1 MKVAAL
7 QLCASDD
14 PVANLAHTLSMVQ
27 QASEAGAQ
35 FIATP
40 EVTNCVSSSR
50 RRQNKVLALQ
60 ENDQTLAAMCTAAA
74 RFGVWISVGSLA
86 LKLPDDDR
94 FTNRSF
100 MIDPSGQI
108 VAQYDKIHMFDVTL
122 SETEQYRE
130 SDGYRAGDHAVIADT
145 AFGRIGMTICY
156 DIRFPHLY
164 RGLAKS
170 GASILLI
177 PAAFAQPTGRAHWE
191 VLLRARA
198 IETGCFVIAAAQTG
212 EHQTSQ
218 GRPRK
223 TYGHS
228 MIVSPWGE
236 ILADAGEDQGIIYAD
251 LDLSLVESTRARV
264 PSILSNQS
272 FSEPRHG

>member
-14 PVANLAHTLSMVQ
+14 PVANLELTKSMVQ
-27 QASEAGAQ
+27 RAAEAGAQ

-50 RRQNKVLALQ
+50 RRQNEVLALQ
-60 ENDQTLAAMCTAAA
+60 EDDQTLAAMCAAAA

-100 MIDPSGQI
+100 MIDPSGRI
-108 VAQYDKIHMFDVTL
+108 VSQYDKIHMFDVTL

-145 AFGRIGMTICY
+145 AFGKIGMTICY

-212 EHQTSQ
+212 EHQTTQ

-272 FSEPRHG
+272 FSEP

>member
-14 PVANLAHTLSMVQ
+14 PTANLDMTLPMVQ
-27 QASEAGAQ
+27 QAAEMGAQ

-50 RRQNKVLALQ
+50 RHQNDVLSLQ
-60 ENDQTLAAMCTAAA
+60 ERDETLAELRAAA
-74 RFGVWISVGSLA
+74 NHFGVWISVGSLA
-86 LKLPDDDR
+86 LKLPDEDR

-100 MIDPSGQI
+100 LIAPSGRI

-130 SDGYRAGDHAVIADT
+130 SDGYRPGDRAVIADT
-145 AFGRIGMTICY
+145 EFGKIGMTICY
-156 DIRFPHLY
+156 DIRFPNLF

-177 PAAFAQPTGRAHWE
+177 PAAFARPTGRAHWE

-212 EHQTSQ
+212 EHKTSLGQ
-218 GRPRK
+218 PRK

-236 ILADAGEDQGIIYAD
+236 ILADAGEDQSIIYAE

-272 FSEPRHG
+272 FSET

>member
-1 MKVAAL
+1 MKIAAL

-14 PVANLAHTLSMVQ
+14 PVANFKLTLSMVK
-27 QASEAGAQ
+27 QAAEAGAQ

-50 RRQNKVLALQ
+50 RRQNEVLALQ
-60 ENDQTLAAMCTAAA
+60 EDDQTLAALCASAP
-74 RFGVWISVGSLA
+74 RLGVWISIGSLA
-86 LKLPDDDR
+86 LKLPDDER

-145 AFGRIGMTICY
+145 AFGKIGMTICY

>member
-50 RRQNKVLALQ
+50 RRQNEVLALQ

-145 AFGRIGMTICY
+145 AFGKIGMTICY

-198 IETGCFVIAAAQTG
+198 IETGCYVIAAAQTG

-218 GRPRK
+218 RRPRK

-228 MIVSPWGE
+228 MIISPWGE
-236 ILADAGEDQGIIYAD
+236 IMADAGEDQGIIYAD

-272 FSEPRHG
+272 FSEP

>member
-14 PVANLAHTLSMVQ
+14 PVANLELTISMVQ
-27 QASEAGAQ
+27 RAAEAGAQ
-35 FIATP
+35 FITTP
-40 EVTNCVSSSR
+40 EVTNCVSSLR
-50 RRQNKVLALQ
+50 RRQNEVLAFQ
-60 ENDQTLAAMCTAAA
+60 ENDQTLAAMCAAA
-74 RFGVWISVGSLA
+74 AQFGVWISVGSLA

-145 AFGRIGMTICY
+145 AFGKIGMTICY

-212 EHQTSQ
+212 EHQTTQ

-236 ILADAGEDQGIIYAD
+236 IMADAGEDQGIIYAD

-272 FSEPRHG
+272 FSEP

>member
-14 PVANLAHTLSMVQ
+14 PVANLALTLPMVQ
-27 QASEAGAQ
+27 RAAEAGAQ

-50 RRQNKVLALQ
+50 RRQNEVLALQ
-60 ENDQTLAAMCTAAA
+60 ENDQTLAAMCAAAA
-74 RFGVWISVGSLA
+74 RLGVWISVGSLA

-108 VAQYDKIHMFDVTL
+108 IAQYDKIHMFDVTL

-130 SDGYRAGDHAVIADT
+130 SDGYRAGGNAVIADT
-145 AFGRIGMTICY
+145 AFGKIGMTICY

-228 MIVSPWGE
+228 MIVTPWGE
-236 ILADAGEDQGIIYAD
+236 IMADAGEDNGIIYAD

-272 FSEPRHG
+272 FSEP

>member
-50 RRQNKVLALQ
+50 RRQNEVLALQ

-145 AFGRIGMTICY
+145 AFGKMGMTICY

-198 IETGCFVIAAAQTG
+198 IETGCYVIAAAQTG

-218 GRPRK
+218 RRPRK

-228 MIVSPWGE
+228 MIISPWGE
-236 ILADAGEDQGIIYAD
+236 IMADAGEDLGIIYAD

-264 PSILSNQS
+264 PSILSKQS
-272 FSEPRHG
+272 FSEP

>member
-14 PVANLAHTLSMVQ
+14 PIANLEVTLSMVQ
-27 QASEAGAQ
+27 QASEMGAQ

-40 EVTNCVSSSR
+40 EVTNCISSSR
-50 RRQNKVLALQ
+50 RLQNDVLALQ
-60 ENDQTLAAMCTAAA
+60 NDDQTLAALRNAAN
-74 RFGVWISVGSLA
+74 RLGVWISVGSLA
-86 LKLPDDDR
+86 LKLPTDDR
-94 FTNRSF
+94 LTNRSF
-100 MIDPSGQI
+100 MIDPSGQL
-108 VAQYDKIHMFDVTL
+108 VAQYDKIHMFDVKL

-130 SDGYRAGDHAVIADT
+130 SDGYRPGDRAVIADT
-145 AFGRIGMTICY
+145 VFGKIGMTVCY

-177 PAAFAQPTGRAHWE
+177 PAAFTRPTGRAHWE

-212 EHQTSQ
+212 EHKATD
-218 GRPRK
+218 GRLRK

-228 MIVSPWGE
+228 MIISPWGD
-236 ILADAGEDQGIIYAD
+236 ILADAGEDQGIVYAD

-272 FSEPRHG
+272 FSEP

>member
-1 MKVAAL
+1 MKIAAL

-14 PVANLAHTLSMVQ
+14 PVANLALTLSMVR
-27 QASEAGAQ
+27 QAAEAGAK

-40 EVTNCVSSSR
+40 EVSNCVSSSR
-50 RRQNKVLALQ
+50 RRQNEVLALQ
-60 ENDQTLAAMCTAAA
+60 EDDETLAAMCAAAA

-94 FTNRSF
+94 FINRSF

-145 AFGRIGMTICY
+145 AFGKIGMTICY

-177 PAAFAQPTGRAHWE
+177 PAAFAQSTGRAHWE

-212 EHQTSQ
+212 EHQTTQ

-236 ILADAGEDQGIIYAD
+236 IMADAGEDQGIIYAD

-272 FSEPRHG
+272 FSEP

>member
-14 PVANLAHTLSMVQ
+14 PVANLELTISMVQ
-27 QASEAGAQ
+27 RASEAGAQ

-50 RRQNKVLALQ
+50 RRQNEVLALQ
-60 ENDQTLAAMCTAAA
+60 EDDQTLAAMCAAAA
-74 RFGVWISVGSLA
+74 RFGVWFSVGSLA

-130 SDGYRAGDHAVIADT
+130 SDGYRAGGHAVIADT
-145 AFGRIGMTICY
+145 AFGKIGMTICY

-212 EHQTSQ
+212 EHQTTQ

-272 FSEPRHG
+272 FSEP

>member
-1 MKVAAL
+1 
-7 QLCASDD
+7 
-14 PVANLAHTLSMVQ
+14 
-27 QASEAGAQ
+27 
-35 FIATP
+35 
-40 EVTNCVSSSR
+40 
-50 RRQNKVLALQ
+50 
-60 ENDQTLAAMCTAAA
+60 
-74 RFGVWISVGSLA
+74 
-86 LKLPDDDR
+86 
-94 FTNRSF
+94 
-100 MIDPSGQI
+100 
-108 VAQYDKIHMFDVTL
+108 MFDVTL

-145 AFGRIGMTICY
+145 AFGKIGMTICY

-198 IETGCFVIAAAQTG
+198 IETGCFVVAAAQTG
-212 EHQTSQ
+212 EHQISQ
-218 GRPRK
+218 GGPRK

-236 ILADAGEDQGIIYAD
+236 ILADAGEEQGIIYAG

-272 FSEPRHG
+272 FSEP

>member
-14 PVANLAHTLSMVQ
+14 PTANLDMTLPMVQ
-27 QASEAGAQ
+27 QAAEMGAQ

-50 RRQNKVLALQ
+50 RHQNDVLSLQ
-60 ENDQTLAAMCTAAA
+60 ERDETLAELRAAA
-74 RFGVWISVGSLA
+74 NQFGIWISVGSLA
-86 LKLPDDDR
+86 LKLPYEDR

-100 MIDPSGQI
+100 LIAPSGRI

-130 SDGYRAGDHAVIADT
+130 SDGYRPGDRAVIADT
-145 AFGRIGMTICY
+145 EFGKIGMTICY
-156 DIRFPHLY
+156 DIRFPHLF

-177 PAAFAQPTGRAHWE
+177 PAAFARPTGRAHWE

-212 EHQTSQ
+212 EHKTSLGQ
-218 GRPRK
+218 PRK

-236 ILADAGEDQGIIYAD
+236 ILADTGEDQGIIYAE

-272 FSEPRHG
+272 FSET

>member
-1 MKVAAL
+1 MKVAVL
-7 QLCASDD
+7 QLCSSDD
-14 PVANLAHTLSMVQ
+14 PVANLDITLSMVQ
-27 QASEAGAQ
+27 RASEMGAQ
-35 FIATP
+35 FVATP
-40 EVTNCVSSSR
+40 EVINCVSSSR
-50 RRQNKVLALQ
+50 RQQNEVLALQ
-60 ENDQTLAAMCTAAA
+60 NDDQTLAALRTAAS
-74 RFGVWISVGSLA
+74 RFGVWISIGSLA
-86 LKLPDDDR
+86 LKLPNEDR

-108 VAQYDKIHMFDVTL
+108 IAHYDKIHMFDVTL

-130 SDGYRAGDHAVIADT
+130 SDGYRPGDRAVIADT
-145 AFGRIGMTICY
+145 SFGKIGMTICY

-164 RGLAKS
+164 LGLAKS

-177 PAAFAQPTGRAHWE
+177 PAAFALPTGHAHWE

-212 EHQTSQ
+212 EHQTTE

-236 ILADAGEDQGIIYAD
+236 ILVDAGENQGIIYAD
-251 LDLSLVESTRARV
+251 LDLSLVETTRARV

-272 FSEPRHG
+272 FSEPLHG

>member
-14 PVANLAHTLSMVQ
+14 PVANLALTLSMVQ
-27 QASEAGAQ
+27 RAAEAGAQ

-50 RRQNKVLALQ
+50 RRQNEVLALQ
-60 ENDQTLAAMCTAAA
+60 ENDQTLAAMCAAAA
-74 RFGVWISVGSLA
+74 RLGVWISVGSLA

-108 VAQYDKIHMFDVTL
+108 IAQYDKIHMFDVTL

-130 SDGYRAGDHAVIADT
+130 SDGYRAGGGAVIADT
-145 AFGRIGMTICY
+145 AFGKIGMTICY

-177 PAAFAQPTGRAHWE
+177 PAAFAQSTGRAHWE

-212 EHQTSQ
+212 EHQTTQ

-228 MIVSPWGE
+228 MIISPWGE
-236 ILADAGEDQGIIYAD
+236 IMADAGEDQGIIYAD
-251 LDLSLVESTRARV
+251 LDLSLVETTRARV

-272 FSEPRHG
+272 FSEP

>member
-14 PVANLAHTLSMVQ
+14 PTANLDMTLPMVQ
-27 QASEAGAQ
+27 QAAEMGAQ

-50 RRQNKVLALQ
+50 RHQNDVLSLQ
-60 ENDQTLAAMCTAAA
+60 EMDETLAELRAAA
-74 RFGVWISVGSLA
+74 NQFGVWISVGSLA
-86 LKLPDDDR
+86 LKLPDEDR

-100 MIDPSGQI
+100 LIAPSGRI

-130 SDGYRAGDHAVIADT
+130 SDGYRPGDRAVIADT
-145 AFGRIGMTICY
+145 EFGKIGMTICY
-156 DIRFPHLY
+156 DIRFPHLF

-177 PAAFAQPTGRAHWE
+177 PAAFARPTGRAHWE

-212 EHQTSQ
+212 EHKTSLGQ
-218 GRPRK
+218 PRK

-236 ILADAGEDQGIIYAD
+236 ILADAGEDQGIIYAE

-272 FSEPRHG
+272 FSET

>member
-170 GASILLI
+170 GASILLM

-198 IETGCFVIAAAQTG
+198 IETGCYVIAAAQTG

-218 GRPRK
+218 RRPRK

-236 ILADAGEDQGIIYAD
+236 IMADAGEDQGIIYAD

-264 PSILSNQS
+264 PSILSKQS
-272 FSEPRHG
+272 FSEP

>member
-14 PVANLAHTLSMVQ
+14 PTANLDMTLPMVQ
-27 QASEAGAQ
+27 QAAEMGAQ

-50 RRQNKVLALQ
+50 RHQNDVLSLQ
-60 ENDQTLAAMCTAAA
+60 ERDETLAELRAASNQ
-74 RFGVWISVGSLA
+74 FGVWISVGSLA
-86 LKLPDDDR
+86 LKLPDENR

-100 MIDPSGQI
+100 LIAPSGRI

-130 SDGYRAGDHAVIADT
+130 SDGYRPGDRAVIADT
-145 AFGRIGMTICY
+145 EFGKIGMTICY
-156 DIRFPHLY
+156 DIRFPHLF

-177 PAAFAQPTGRAHWE
+177 PAAFARPTGRAHWE

-212 EHQTSQ
+212 EHKTSLGQ
-218 GRPRK
+218 PRK

-236 ILADAGEDQGIIYAD
+236 ILADAGEDQSIIYTE

-272 FSEPRHG
+272 FSET

>member
-7 QLCASDD
+7 QLSASDD
-14 PVANLAHTLSMVQ
+14 PVANLEFTLSMVQ
-27 QASEAGAQ
+27 QAAEAGAQ

-50 RRQNKVLALQ
+50 RRQNEVLALQ
-60 ENDQTLAAMCTAAA
+60 KDDQTLAAMCAAA
-74 RFGVWISVGSLA
+74 ACFGVWISVGSLA

-108 VAQYDKIHMFDVTL
+108 IAQYDKIHMFDVTL

-130 SDGYRAGDHAVIADT
+130 SDGYRAGGHAVSADT
-145 AFGRIGMTICY
+145 AFGKIGMTICY

-212 EHQTSQ
+212 EHQTTQ
-218 GRPRK
+218 GRSRK

-236 ILADAGEDQGIIYAD
+236 IMADAGEDQGIIYAD

-272 FSEPRHG
+272 FSEP

>member
-14 PVANLAHTLSMVQ
+14 PVANLELTISMVQ
-27 QASEAGAQ
+27 RAAEAGAQ

-50 RRQNKVLALQ
+50 RRQNEVLALQ
-60 ENDQTLAAMCTAAA
+60 EDDQTLAAMCAAAA
-74 RFGVWISVGSLA
+74 RFEVWISVGSLA

-108 VAQYDKIHMFDVTL
+108 IAQYDKIHMFDVTL

-130 SDGYRAGDHAVIADT
+130 SDGYRAGGHAVIADT
-145 AFGRIGMTICY
+145 AFGKIGMTICY

-191 VLLRARA
+191 ILLRARA

-212 EHQTSQ
+212 EHQTTQ

-236 ILADAGEDQGIIYAD
+236 IMADAGEDQGIIYAD

-264 PSILSNQS
+264 PSILSNQT
-272 FSEPRHG
+272 FSEP

>member
-7 QLCASDD
+7 QLSASDD
-14 PVANLAHTLSMVQ
+14 PVANLEFTLSMVR
-27 QASEAGAQ
+27 QAAEAGAQ

-50 RRQNKVLALQ
+50 RRQNEVLALQ
-60 ENDQTLAAMCTAAA
+60 EDDQTLAAMCAAAA
-74 RFGVWISVGSLA
+74 RFEVWISVGSIA
-86 LKLPDDDR
+86 LKLLDDDR

-108 VAQYDKIHMFDVTL
+108 VAQYDKIHMFDVML

-130 SDGYRAGDHAVIADT
+130 SDGYRAGDNAVIADT
-145 AFGRIGMTICY
+145 AFGKIGMTICY

-164 RGLAKS
+164 RGLAKA

-177 PAAFAQPTGRAHWE
+177 PAAFAQPTGRAHLE

-223 TYGHS
+223 SYGHS

-272 FSEPRHG
+272 FSEP

>member
-14 PVANLAHTLSMVQ
+14 PVANLAITLSMVQ
-27 QASEAGAQ
+27 QAAEAGAK

-50 RRQNKVLALQ
+50 RRQNEVLALQ
-60 ENDQTLAAMCTAAA
+60 ENDQTLVAMCTAAA
-74 RFGVWISVGSLA
+74 QFGVWISVGSLA

-130 SDGYRAGDHAVIADT
+130 SDGYRAGGNAVIADT
-145 AFGRIGMTICY
+145 AFGKIGMTICY

-228 MIVSPWGE
+228 MIISPWGE

-272 FSEPRHG
+272 FSEP

>member
-14 PVANLAHTLSMVQ
+14 PTANLDMTLPMVQ
-27 QASEAGAQ
+27 QAAEMGAQ

-50 RRQNKVLALQ
+50 RHQNDVLSLQ
-60 ENDQTLAAMCTAAA
+60 ERDETLAELRAAA
-74 RFGVWISVGSLA
+74 NQFGVWISVGSLA
-86 LKLPDDDR
+86 LKLPDENR

-100 MIDPSGQI
+100 LIAPSGRI

-130 SDGYRAGDHAVIADT
+130 SDGYRPGDRAVIADT
-145 AFGRIGMTICY
+145 EFGKIGMTICY
-156 DIRFPHLY
+156 DIRFPHLF

-177 PAAFAQPTGRAHWE
+177 PAAFARPTGRAHWE

-212 EHQTSQ
+212 EHKTSLGQ
-218 GRPRK
+218 PRK

-236 ILADAGEDQGIIYAD
+236 ILADAGEDQSIIYAE

-272 FSEPRHG
+272 FSET

>member
-14 PVANLAHTLSMVQ
+14 PVANLELTISMVQ
-27 QASEAGAQ
+27 RAAEAGAQ

-50 RRQNKVLALQ
+50 RRQNEVLALQ
-60 ENDQTLAAMCTAAA
+60 ENDQTLTAMCAAA
-74 RFGVWISVGSLA
+74 VRFGVWISVGSLA

-108 VAQYDKIHMFDVTL
+108 IAQYDKIHMFDVTL

-130 SDGYRAGDHAVIADT
+130 SDGYRAGGHAVIADT
-145 AFGRIGMTICY
+145 AFGKIGMTICY

-236 ILADAGEDQGIIYAD
+236 IMADAGEDHGIIYAD

-272 FSEPRHG
+272 FSEP

>member
-14 PVANLAHTLSMVQ
+14 PTANLDMTLPMVQ
-27 QASEAGAQ
+27 QAAEMGAQ

-50 RRQNKVLALQ
+50 RHQNNVLSLQ
-60 ENDQTLAAMCTAAA
+60 EWDETLAELRAAA
-74 RFGVWISVGSLA
+74 NQFGVWISVGSLA
-86 LKLPDDDR
+86 LKLPDENR

-100 MIDPSGQI
+100 LIAPSGRI

-130 SDGYRAGDHAVIADT
+130 SDGYRPGDRAVIADT
-145 AFGRIGMTICY
+145 EFGKIGMTICY
-156 DIRFPHLY
+156 DIRFPHLF

-177 PAAFAQPTGRAHWE
+177 PAAFARPTGRAHWE

-212 EHQTSQ
+212 EHKTSLGQ
-218 GRPRK
+218 PRK

-236 ILADAGEDQGIIYAD
+236 ILADAGEDQSIIYTE

-272 FSEPRHG
+272 FSET

>member
-14 PVANLAHTLSMVQ
+14 PTANLDMTLPMVQ
-27 QASEAGAQ
+27 QAAEMGAQ

-50 RRQNKVLALQ
+50 RHQNDVLSLQ
-60 ENDQTLAAMCTAAA
+60 ERDETLAELRAAA
-74 RFGVWISVGSLA
+74 NQFGVWISVGSLA
-86 LKLPDDDR
+86 LKLPDENR

-100 MIDPSGQI
+100 LIAPSGRI

-130 SDGYRAGDHAVIADT
+130 SDGYRPGDRAVIADT
-145 AFGRIGMTICY
+145 EFGKIGMTICY
-156 DIRFPHLY
+156 DIRFPNLF

-177 PAAFAQPTGRAHWE
+177 PAAFARPTGRAHWE

-212 EHQTSQ
+212 EHKTSLGQ
-218 GRPRK
+218 PRK

-236 ILADAGEDQGIIYAD
+236 ILADAGEDQSIIYSE

-272 FSEPRHG
+272 FSET

>member
-14 PVANLAHTLSMVQ
+14 PVANLALTLSMVQ

-50 RRQNKVLALQ
+50 RRQTEVLALQ
-60 ENDQTLAAMCTAAA
+60 EDDQTLAAMCAAAA
-74 RFGVWISVGSLA
+74 RFGVWISIGSLA

-130 SDGYRAGDHAVIADT
+130 SDGYRAGDHAVIADI
-145 AFGRIGMTICY
+145 AFAKIGMTICY

-164 RGLAKS
+164 RRLAKS

-212 EHQTSQ
+212 EHKTTQ

-272 FSEPRHG
+272 FSEP

>member
-14 PVANLAHTLSMVQ
+14 PVANLALTLSMVQ

-50 RRQNKVLALQ
+50 RRQNEVLALQ

-145 AFGRIGMTICY
+145 AFGKIGMTICY

-212 EHQTSQ
+212 EHQTTQ

-272 FSEPRHG
+272 FSEP

>member
-14 PVANLAHTLSMVQ
+14 PVANLALTLSMVQ
-27 QASEAGAQ
+27 QAAEAGAQ

-50 RRQNKVLALQ
+50 RRQNEVLALQ
-60 ENDQTLAAMCTAAA
+60 ENDQTLAAMCAAAA

-145 AFGRIGMTICY
+145 AFGKIGMTICY

-272 FSEPRHG
+272 FSEP

>member
-198 IETGCFVIAAAQTG
+198 IETGCYVIAAAQTG

-218 GRPRK
+218 RRPRK

-236 ILADAGEDQGIIYAD
+236 IMADAGEDQGIIYAD

>member
-74 RFGVWISVGSLA
+74 RFKVWISVGSLA

-198 IETGCFVIAAAQTG
+198 IETGCYVIAAAQTG

-218 GRPRK
+218 RRPRK

-236 ILADAGEDQGIIYAD
+236 IMADAGEDQGIIYAD

-272 FSEPRHG
+272 FSEP

>member
-1 MKVAAL
+1 MKIAAL

-14 PVANLAHTLSMVQ
+14 PVANLALTVSMVR
-27 QASEAGAQ
+27 QAAEAGAQ

-40 EVTNCVSSSR
+40 EVTNCISNSR
-50 RRQNKVLALQ
+50 RHQNQVLALQ
-60 ENDQTLAAMCTAAA
+60 EDDQTLAALCAAAA

-145 AFGRIGMTICY
+145 EFGKIGMTICY

-212 EHQTSQ
+212 EHHTSQ
-218 GRPRK
+218 GRPRT

-228 MIVSPWGE
+228 MIISPWGE
-236 ILADAGEDQGIIYAD
+236 IMADAGEDQSIIYAD

-272 FSEPRHG
+272 FSEP

>member
-50 RRQNKVLALQ
+50 RRQNEVLALQ

-145 AFGRIGMTICY
+145 AFGKIGMTICY

-212 EHQTSQ
+212 EHQTIQ

-236 ILADAGEDQGIIYAD
+236 IMADAGEDQGIIYAD

-272 FSEPRHG
+272 FSEP

>member
-35 FIATP
+35 FITTP

-50 RRQNKVLALQ
+50 RRQNEVLALQ

-145 AFGRIGMTICY
+145 AFGKIGMTICY

-198 IETGCFVIAAAQTG
+198 IETGCYVIAAAQTG

-218 GRPRK
+218 RRPRK

-228 MIVSPWGE
+228 MIISPWGE
-236 ILADAGEDQGIIYAD
+236 IMADAGEDLGIIYAD

-264 PSILSNQS
+264 PSILSKQS
-272 FSEPRHG
+272 FSEP

>member
-14 PVANLAHTLSMVQ
+14 PVANLEFTLSMVQ
-27 QASEAGAQ
+27 QAAEAGAQ

-50 RRQNKVLALQ
+50 RRQNEVLALQ
-60 ENDQTLAAMCTAAA
+60 MDDQTLAAMCAAAA

-108 VAQYDKIHMFDVTL
+108 IAQYDKIHMFDVTL

-130 SDGYRAGDHAVIADT
+130 SDGYRAGGHAVIADT
-145 AFGRIGMTICY
+145 AFGKIGMTICY

-212 EHQTSQ
+212 EHQTTQ

-236 ILADAGEDQGIIYAD
+236 IMADAGEDQGIIYAD

-272 FSEPRHG
+272 FSEP

>member
-108 VAQYDKIHMFDVTL
+108 VAQYDKIHMFDVKL

-198 IETGCFVIAAAQTG
+198 IETGCYVIAAAQTG

-218 GRPRK
+218 RRPRK

-236 ILADAGEDQGIIYAD
+236 IMADAGEDQGIIYAD

>member
-14 PVANLAHTLSMVQ
+14 PVANLELTISMVQ
-27 QASEAGAQ
+27 RAAEAGAQ

-50 RRQNKVLALQ
+50 RRQNEVLALQ
-60 ENDQTLAAMCTAAA
+60 EDDQTLAAMCAAA
-74 RFGVWISVGSLA
+74 ALFGVWISVGSLA

-108 VAQYDKIHMFDVTL
+108 IAQYDKIHMFDVTL

-130 SDGYRAGDHAVIADT
+130 SDGYRAGGHAVIADT
-145 AFGRIGMTICY
+145 AFGKIGMTICY

-212 EHQTSQ
+212 EHQTTQ

-272 FSEPRHG
+272 FSEP

>member
-1 MKVAAL
+1 MKIAAL

-14 PVANLAHTLSMVQ
+14 PVANLALTLSMVR
-27 QASEAGAQ
+27 QAAEAGAQ

-40 EVTNCVSSSR
+40 EVTNCISNSR
-50 RRQNKVLALQ
+50 RHQNQVLALQ
-60 ENDQTLAAMCTAAA
+60 EDDQTLAALCAAAA

-145 AFGRIGMTICY
+145 AFGKIGMTICY

-177 PAAFAQPTGRAHWE
+177 PAAFARPTGQAHWE

-212 EHQTSQ
+212 EHQTNQ
-218 GRPRK
+218 GRQRT

-228 MIVSPWGE
+228 MIISPWGE
-236 ILADAGEDQGIIYAD
+236 IMADAGEDQGIIYAD

-272 FSEPRHG
+272 FSEP

>member
-14 PVANLAHTLSMVQ
+14 PTANLDMTLPMVQ
-27 QASEAGAQ
+27 QAAEMGAQ

-50 RRQNKVLALQ
+50 RHQNDVLSLQ
-60 ENDQTLAAMCTAAA
+60 ERDETLAELRAAA
-74 RFGVWISVGSLA
+74 NQFGVWISVGSLA
-86 LKLPDDDR
+86 LKLPDEDR

-100 MIDPSGQI
+100 LIAPSGRI

-130 SDGYRAGDHAVIADT
+130 SDGYRPGDRAVIADSE
-145 AFGRIGMTICY
+145 FGKIGMTICY

-164 RGLAKS
+164 RRLAKS

-177 PAAFAQPTGRAHWE
+177 PAAFARPTGRAHWE

-212 EHQTSQ
+212 EHKTSLGQ
-218 GRPRK
+218 PRK

-236 ILADAGEDQGIIYAD
+236 ILADAGEDQGIIYAE

-272 FSEPRHG
+272 FSET